1 MRWPPW
7 SSESTNDEQKQ
18 TPSSWFSSAA
28 NNPSSILDWTA
39 FTEARTILPTLVLT
53 SGILIA
59 VRFHRRYL
67 RRIPDAPSISSSY
80 LRRRSIFGPVTSVGD
95 GDNFRIFHTPGGRMA
110 GWGWLPWKK
119 VPTAKKDLKDKTVRH
134 LPPIFPSALLARNRH
149 NYASAYNIPLFHSP
163 YLHLVYIFTQTQ
175 IHIRLAG
182 VDAPELAHFGRP
194 EQPFARDAHTW
205 LTSYLSG
212 RRIRALVHRQDQYS
226 RVVASVFVRRAF
238 DFPPFRRRDVSYEML
253 KRGLATVYEAKVGSE
268 FGGDKMEKKYR
279 KAEWWAKKRAKGL
292 WKDYGRV
299 GSGWES
305 PREYKNRMGMGDPL
319 PIEKGNGKGKTGQ
332 K

>member
-7 SSESTNDEQKQ
+7 SSESNNDEQKQ
-18 TPSSWFSSAA
+18 TPSSWLSSAS

-67 RRIPDAPSISSSY
+67 RRIPDAPSISASY
-80 LRRRSIFGPVTSVGD
+80 LRRRSIFGQVTSIGD

-119 VPTAKKDLKDKTVRH
+119 VPTLKKDLKDKT
-134 LPPIFPSALLARNRH
+134 
-149 NYASAYNIPLFHSP
+149 
-163 YLHLVYIFTQTQ
+163 

-182 VDAPELAHFGRP
+182 IDAPELAHFGRP

-205 LTSYLSG
+205 LTSYLTS

-268 FGGDKMEKKYR
+268 FGGDEMEKKYR
-279 KAEWWAKKRAKGL
+279 KAEWWAKKRARGL
-292 WKDYGRV
+292 WKDYRRV
-299 GSGWES
+299 GSDWES
-305 PREYKNRMGMGDPL
+305 PREYKNRMGMGDPA
-319 PIEKGNGKGKTGQ
+319 PIEKGNGKGKTG
-332 K
+332 KK